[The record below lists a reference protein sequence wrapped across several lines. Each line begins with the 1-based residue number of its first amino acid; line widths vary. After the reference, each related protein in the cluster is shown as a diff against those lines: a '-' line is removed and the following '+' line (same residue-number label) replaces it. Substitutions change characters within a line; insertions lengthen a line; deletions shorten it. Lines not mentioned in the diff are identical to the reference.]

1 MPFGDSMIKESFNA
15 TKGRTYPAYGFS
27 NRDEYRSLQPKEA
40 SKILYGIKAN
50 LDLNSQMHSNLY
62 SKVYSGL
69 LNFLIPES
77 VAKTKLMST
86 RRGAKMSPEERN
98 KRLLPHELTTI
109 LLDEIMT
116 LKQNPTGNNNQIVV
130 EQINKRM
137 TKDKFSALEM
147 GFY

>member
-1 MPFGDSMIKESFNA
+1 
-15 TKGRTYPAYGFS
+15 
-27 NRDEYRSLQPKEA
+27 
-40 SKILYGIKAN
+40 
-50 LDLNSQMHSNLY
+50 
-62 SKVYSGL
+62 
-69 LNFLIPES
+69 
-77 VAKTKLMST
+77 
-86 RRGAKMSPEERN
+86 MSPEERN

-147 GFY
+147 